1 MAKPLTCR
9 VLIKRA
15 WWLDWYLAGV
25 AMMSLATGRDPDWQ
39 KVERWV
45 SRGIKLQL
53 ESTK

>member
-9 VLIKRA
+9 VLVKRA
-15 WWLDWYLAGV
+15 WWLHWYLAGV

-45 SRGIKLQL
+45 SRGIRVQL
-53 ESTK
+53 EAVK